1 MQNESICIICFDNQ
15 NLKKNEL
22 CYNKCNFFYHE
33 NCYTNWQKTKTQ
45 RNATC
50 ILCKEPILNFITGEV
65 SLINPLV
72 RHNNVVFNTPPPPP
86 PPPYPPP
93 LPATNTNENEEDEE
107 LICNDN
113 CIKKML
119 TILIITML
127 ALVVATFFL
136 TLI

>member
-1 MQNESICIICFDNQ
+1 MQKESICIICFGNE
-15 NLKKNEL
+15 NIKKNKL

-33 NCYTNWQKTKTQ
+33 NCYIEWQKTKTQ

-72 RHNNVVFNTPPPPP
+72 RHNNVVFNTTPPP

-93 LPATNTNENEEDEE
+93 PPATNTNENEEGDTRGM
-107 LICNDN
+107 NDA
-113 CIKKML
+113 CIKKTLMTL
-119 TILIITML
+119 LVTML
-127 ALVVATFFL
+127 VLITLTFILAL
-136 TLI
+136 I

>member
-1 MQNESICIICFDNQ
+1 MLTHNCIICFESENV
-15 NLKKNEL
+15 KKNEL

-33 NCYTNWQKTKTQ
+33 NCYIQWQKTKTQ

-72 RHNNVVFNTPPPPP
+72 RHNNVVFNTTLPPPP

-93 LPATNTNENEEDEE
+93 PPTTNTNENEEGEE

-119 TILIITML
+119 TMLIITML
-127 ALVVATFFL
+127 ALVAATFFL